1 MPNEDRFIRS
11 TLGRIFEQAVLD
23 DPNRP
28 MSVYVLTAVVDRLP
42 LPQASSC
49 PGDVVDNPQIGHE
62 GLAYAVF
69 PGAEKLKKETAGKEG
84 ERSMSLAQ
92 AAHRTVTIRLYPS
105 IDTGAGP
112 LSARPDHF
120 RYDLQVPLAYTI
132 FHTGRPAMMSFT
144 KFSKP
149 KGPKEFS
156 LETVDVKHATVNMI
170 WPNAEDFSD
179 ASDAVDFSLPL
190 VPITRSRR
198 IEAGMGNIVRR
209 VSDEVDGTGSI
220 PASQELE
227 EAVSAYFKA
236 KEIPPHA
243 MTVWALVYPAAVK
256 DGKELR
262 GQRLMGASSAKADV
276 VEGSVLDFIRS
287 SLGSPAS
294 EWSSYIWTALKEGA
308 RLHRVL
314 SGGGGWGKKAG
325 LLSLDPDSSYSA
337 SSASLDDADLSG
349 SNFAMDEKQALGEVS
364 KPGDY
369 IQFFAMQDEPAH
381 AEPTSDASMDDHVVP
396 QQSLHIGT
404 IPSSIDLIPED
415 PGTASLASGKPTLQ
429 MFKNHFG
436 ALSETG
442 MGIVIKRRMLIQ
454 QRRSKRNTV
463 LDRERTNTKIDV
475 PFSTFRMQ
483 TAGQSP
489 NFQKGGNDGESKV
502 CKTITIPA
510 PGTDKNPLHSPRERL
525 QRVGRL
531 PIYPL
536 RRSAVA
542 PFYPRRVPSTPAH
555 ARRYSST
562 YTVRGGRGSDSYVYG
577 AHNLHSNVPMPAN
590 IHRKAQT
597 DSNHSRRGRSGTNV
611 HTLQQKPSH
620 NPAMTCLPKG
630 TTKVGTA
637 QPSQS
642 QDKEPS
648 KLVRYELIDA
658 ANEDQHEQDMT
669 LKPALTS
676 FRSLPTA
683 QDQQSR
689 VRITKHAMPMLPRRA
704 FVRQRNRSR
713 RHDSGS
719 ATLDTPTEARVHR
732 LMTSPS
738 AAELQ
743 RKAQAEQ
750 HRLRRRRLLI
760 AQHAYLLAHAEFDP
774 TVTALAPAPAEK
786 LVHFYRSNSSRLP
799 LPRIRKH
806 RVDPPPAEE
815 AVGMGHN
822 APGTPPI
829 ARRRGRLRVRTM
841 EMGLRIRTHGS
852 FTTFPRRIQSTPGR
866 GIAKLKA
873 RRAKAAEEAWAV
885 LTGAREREG
894 ESAGQSAWEVMG
906 GEEGRG
912 GALPVG
918 EKTRDRSRGRRKARR
933 GADEVDDFMPLKEGR
948 NDELPRAPDGAS
960 RFTGLKEGKNDDLPL
975 APEEPENNTARRGGR
990 KRPIVVRKTQST
1002 RSLDPEA
1009 RLLADSI
1016 DALLKGV

>member
-1 MPNEDRFIRS
+1 
-11 TLGRIFEQAVLD
+11 
-23 DPNRP
+23 
-28 MSVYVLTAVVDRLP
+28 MSIYVLTAVVDRLP
-42 LPQASSC
+42 LPQASSR
-49 PGDVVDNPQIGHE
+49 PGDAVDDPQIGHE

-69 PGAEKLKKETAGKEG
+69 PGAEKLKTETAGKEG

-112 LSARPDHF
+112 LSAPPDHF
-120 RYDLQVPLAYTI
+120 RYDLQIPLAYTI

-179 ASDAVDFSLPL
+179 ASDAVAFSLPL

-198 IEAGMGNIVRR
+198 IEAGIGNIVRR
-209 VSDEVDGTGSI
+209 VSDAVDGTGSI

-227 EAVSAYFKA
+227 QAVSAYFKA

-243 MTVWALVYPAAVK
+243 MTVWALVYPAAAK
-256 DGKELR
+256 DSEKLR
-262 GQRLMGASSAKADV
+262 GLVSTGASSAKADI
-276 VEGSVLDFIRS
+276 VEGSVPDFIRS

-337 SSASLDDADLSG
+337 SSASVDDADLSG

-369 IQFFAMQDEPAH
+369 IQFFAMQDEPAY
-381 AEPTSDASMDDHVVP
+381 AEPTSNASMDDHVVS
-396 QQSLHIGT
+396 QRSLHFGT

-429 MFKNHFG
+429 IFKNHFG

-454 QRRSKRNTV
+454 QRRPKRNIV
-463 LDRERTNTKIDV
+463 LDEERTNTKIDV

-502 CKTITIPA
+502 RG
-510 PGTDKNPLHSPRERL
+510 GTVL
-525 QRVGRL
+525 
-531 PIYPL
+531 
-536 RRSAVA
+536 
-542 PFYPRRVPSTPAH
+542 ST
-555 ARRYSST
+555 ARPEYSSICEEVQQ
-562 YTVRGGRGSDSYVYG
+562 YID
-577 AHNLHSNVPMPAN
+577 VPMPVT
-590 IHRKAQT
+590 IHRKVQT
-597 DSNHSRRGRSGTNV
+597 DSNHIRRVRSGTNV
-611 HTLQQKPSH
+611 HTLQQKSLQ
-620 NPAMTCLPKG
+620 NPATTCLPKG

-642 QDKEPS
+642 QRKEPS

-658 ANEDQHEQDMT
+658 ANEDQHKQDMT

-676 FRSLPTA
+676 FQSLPTA
-683 QDQQSR
+683 QDQQSG
-689 VRITKHAMPMLPRRA
+689 VRITKHAMPMLSRRA
-704 FVRQRNRSR
+704 FVRQRNRSQ
-713 RHDSGS
+713 RHDSDS
-719 ATLDTPTEARVHR
+719 ATLDTPTEARVRH

-743 RKAQAEQ
+743 RKAHADQD
-750 HRLRRRRLLI
+750 RLRRKRLLI
-760 AQHAYLLAHAEFDP
+760 AQQAYLSDHAEFDP
-774 TVTALAPAPAEK
+774 TVTTPAPAPAEK
-786 LVHFYRSNSSRLP
+786 LIHFYRSNSSRFP

-806 RVDPPPAEE
+806 GVDPPPAEE

-841 EMGLRIRTHGS
+841 EMGLRIRAHES
-852 FTTFPRRIQSTPGR
+852 LTTFPRRIQSTPGR
-866 GIAKLKA
+866 GIAELKA

-885 LTGAREREG
+885 LTGAREGEG
-894 ESAGQSAWEVMG
+894 EPAGQSAWEMMG
-906 GEEGRG
+906 GGEGRS

-918 EKTRDRSRGRRKARR
+918 EEARDRSRGRRTAGQ
-933 GADEVDDFMPLKEGR
+933 GADEVEDFMALKERR
-948 NDELPRAPDGAS
+948 NDEFPRAPDGAS